1 MNCNLPNPNTPRTP
15 HLTKLRYLKQ
25 SAPKLIQGFNPK
37 NFQLKPQ
44 PKAGP
49 PLVIVAANNNGQ
61 KGLRHHRPQLLG
73 HHLRRNFFRDP
84 IFPGRTLRLFSSF
97 VTLFVI
103 LKRDLPLI
111 MFILLIFAHLC
122 WSFCVWP
129 RWLKIEMP
137 NKMQNG
143 STNNF
148 ERAIPILVASW
159 NERLYWLDVRVLRS
173 DSHKKKT
180 RSSTLIAFR
189 FKFTTPST
197 LPEYYI

>member
-122 WSFCVWP
+122 WSFCVWHGGSKV
-129 RWLKIEMP
+129 RCQTKC
-137 NKMQNG
+137 KMDL
-143 STNNF
+143 
-148 ERAIPILVASW
+148 PIILSGP
-159 NERLYWLDVRVLRS
+159 Y
-173 DSHKKKT
+173 
-180 RSSTLIAFR
+180 
-189 FKFTTPST
+189 P
-197 LPEYYI
+197 Y